1 MLSGATVRKLGFVFL
16 LALFIP
22 AACGKK
28 PPEIAKP
35 PAATTAPPTQPPP
48 PPPPPPSQPP
58 PVQPPSDNRPVV
70 ATDATDYKTNPTA
83 WVEKY
88 IEDVFFDLD
97 ASELS
102 DRARTSLSKN
112 AEYMKKDY
120 ASTARF
126 SIEGHADARG
136 TSEYNLALG
145 DRRAAAVR
153 DYMVSL
159 GIAAARL
166 TAVSLGEERPVCTE
180 ENEVCWAKNRRGHF
194 VLAK

>member
-35 PAATTAPPTQPPP
+35 PAPPPPATTQPPP
-48 PPPPPPSQPP
+48 PPPPPPDRPATTQPP
-58 PVQPPSDNRPVV
+58 ADNRPVA

-88 IEDVFFDLD
+88 IEDVFFAYD
-97 ASELS
+97 AAELS
-102 DRARTSLSKN
+102 DRARASLSKN

-120 ASTARF
+120 ASAARF
-126 SIEGHADARG
+126 SIEGHADSRG

-153 DYMVSL
+153 DYLVSL

-166 TAVSLGEERPVCTE
+166 TTVSLGEERPTCTDE
-180 ENEVCWAKNRRGHF
+180 TEVCWEKNRRGHF
-194 VLAK
+194 ILAK